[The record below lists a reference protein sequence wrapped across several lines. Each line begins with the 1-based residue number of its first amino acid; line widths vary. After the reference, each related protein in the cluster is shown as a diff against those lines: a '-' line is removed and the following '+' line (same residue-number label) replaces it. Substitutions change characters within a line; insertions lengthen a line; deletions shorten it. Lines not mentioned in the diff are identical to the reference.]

1 MSENGRS
8 ERAERYRFRAE
19 ELRTLCETWMDRQ
32 TREIIDRVAR
42 DYDRMAAHLERDETP
57 TTH

>member
-1 MSENGRS
+1 MSEDGRS
-8 ERAERYRFRAE
+8 ERAERYRSRAE

-42 DYDRMAAHLERDETP
+42 DYDRMAAHLERNETA
-57 TTH
+57 